1 MRDGSVGRSKSRA
14 LIHQLQREVEQ
25 QCQFA
30 MIALQ
35 DIDAARETDD
45 GLFFW
50 YSVQNLLVSVGRISR
65 ILWPE
70 DPEQPELRAQLRE
83 NLEVPDDSPLRP
95 REFIERFE
103 RFDDVIETWHTH
115 SESRRFFDLYTEPLD
130 ILGATDPRDRFRGY
144 DTENGAVLLNGEK
157 YLTAPI
163 SDAVERLAARARVE
177 IGKPDFDTDSR

>member
-1 MRDGSVGRSKSRA
+1 MRGDGVNQSKSRA

-35 DIDAARETDD
+35 DIEAARETDD

-50 YSVQNLLVSVGRISR
+50 YSVQNLLTAVGRISR

-70 DPEQPELRAQLRE
+70 SPEEPDLRAELRE
-83 NLEVPDDSPLRP
+83 SLEVPDDSPLRA
-95 REFIERFE
+95 RGFIERFE

-130 ILGATDPRDRFRGY
+130 VLGATDPGDRFRGY
-144 DTENGAVLLNGEK
+144 DTENRAILLHGEK
-157 YLTAPI
+157 YPTDPI
-163 SDAVERLAARARVE
+163 STAVEELANRARAE